1 MTFKRIGIA
10 LFLSVLFAAFL
21 GAQSVTELAKKE
33 KERRAALKGK
43 TTVVTNKDLDSLK
56 KKPAI
61 ETGRT
66 ETPAAE
72 SLEGAEGAGEEEVP
86 AAAPAVRRA
95 VPREPPPAVE
105 LKQKPEDPDSLAAR
119 QYEKVKADLQ
129 ANWESAQE
137 RLDLLTLKMNALWQ
151 QFYSMDDMTTKDAI
165 QAQISETYEKLLQAE
180 DEEAKAKEALEGFL
194 SGTKKDGV
202 PEIWVR

>member
-10 LFLSVLFAAFL
+10 LFLPLFLATFL
-21 GAQSVTELAKKE
+21 GAQSLAEMAKKE

-43 TTVVTNKDLDSLK
+43 TTVVTNKDLNSLT

-66 ETPAAE
+66 ETPAVENTEEAE
-72 SLEGAEGAGEEEVP
+72 ATENEE
-86 AAAPAVRRA
+86 APVTAPGIRRA
-95 VPREPPPAVE
+95 VPREPPPPVE
-105 LKQKPEDPDSLAAR
+105 LKKKPEDRDSLAGR
-119 QYEKVKADLQ
+119 QYEQVQADLQ
-129 ANWESAQE
+129 AKWESAQE

-165 QAQISETYEKLLQAE
+165 QIQISETYEKLLEAE
-180 DEEAKAKEALEGFL
+180 TEEAKAKETLESFL
-194 SGTKKDGV
+194 SGTKKEGA
-202 PEIWVR
+202 PEIWIR